1 MKSKGKVKKIWFNE
15 NWKLLMRIYY
25 NQISIFCIG
34 YEWVIIAWISLYLVL
49 ISVFSL
55 VKCRQMTISAIVKRM
70 QFSKAITIAT
80 SIAWWIVALNITKM
94 NYFIVL
100 FSNKK
105 KQFCQLVFHYD
116 VRKND
121 PTKGEIWQ
129 EPLFGPRTF
138 KNSKITR
145 H

>member
-25 NQISIFCIG
+25 NQISIFCTG
-34 YEWVIIAWISLYLVL
+34 YEWVIIAWIFLYLVL

-55 VKCRQMTISAIVKRM
+55 VKCRQMTISAIVNRM

-105 KQFCQLVFHYD
+105 NSSVNWFSTMTYERTIQQKGRYDKSHYLA
-116 VRKND
+116 
-121 PTKGEIWQ
+121 Q
-129 EPLFGPRTF
+129 EL
-138 KNSKITR
+138 SKIVK
-145 H
+145 

>member
-55 VKCRQMTISAIVKRM
+55 VKCRQMTISAIVNRM

-105 KQFCQLVFHYD
+105 NSSVNWFSTMTYERTIQQKGRYDKSHYLA
-116 VRKND
+116 
-121 PTKGEIWQ
+121 Q
-129 EPLFGPRTF
+129 EL
-138 KNSKITR
+138 SKIVK
-145 H
+145 

>member
-105 KQFCQLVFHYD
+105 KQFCQLVFPLWRTKERSNKRGD
-116 VRKND
+116 MTRAIIWPKNFQ
-121 PTKGEIWQ
+121 K
-129 EPLFGPRTF
+129 
-138 KNSKITR
+138 
-145 H
+145 

>member
-34 YEWVIIAWISLYLVL
+34 YEWVIIAWIFSYLVL

-55 VKCRQMTISAIVKRM
+55 VKCRQMTISAIVNRM

-105 KQFCQLVFHYD
+105 NSSVNWFSTMTYERTIQQKGRYDKSHYLA
-116 VRKND
+116 
-121 PTKGEIWQ
+121 Q
-129 EPLFGPRTF
+129 EL
-138 KNSKITR
+138 SKIVK
-145 H
+145 

>member
-34 YEWVIIAWISLYLVL
+34 YEWVIIAWIFLYLVL

-55 VKCRQMTISAIVKRM
+55 VKCRQMTISAIVNRM

-105 KQFCQLVFHYD
+105 NSSVNWFSTMTYERTIQQKGRYDKSHYLA
-116 VRKND
+116 
-121 PTKGEIWQ
+121 Q
-129 EPLFGPRTF
+129 EL
-138 KNSKITR
+138 SKIVK
-145 H
+145 